1 MLIRYKIYA
10 ITFTVLLSFFL
21 SSYDAF
27 TSPKNGIFG
36 STEYMSTELSA
47 FKKWN
52 NLRDRHQNNPL
63 KPTHRTKLNLRTKCQ
78 MSSNFKCLRDEWSEL
93 ISILKEEGPLK
104 KMDAINRHF
113 NQFDYITDMANWQK
127 KDYWATLS
135 QFFNRDGD
143 CEDYAI
149 AKYYSLIELGFKP
162 EQMRIVIVED
172 TNLNIAHAILAVYLN
187 DEIWVLDNQISKITT
202 ESSIIHYDPLYSIN
216 ESAWWLHKKL

>member
-1 MLIRYKIYA
+1 MPNRHKIFTIA
-10 ITFTVLLSFFL
+10 CTVLLSIFL
-21 SSYDAF
+21 SSYRTIA
-27 TSPKNGIFG
+27 SPKSGIFG

-52 NLRDRHQNNPL
+52 DLRTRHKNNLIRD
-63 KPTHRTKLNLRTKCQ
+63 THKGTFNLRTKCR
-78 MSSNFKCLRDEWSEL
+78 MSSNFKCLYDEWSEL
-93 ISILKEEGPLK
+93 VGILKEESLFK

-127 KDYWATLS
+127 KDYWATLN

-162 EQMRIVIVED
+162 QQMRIVIVED
-172 TNLNIAHAILAVYLN
+172 TNLNIAHAILAVYLH
-187 DEIWVLDNQISKITT
+187 DKIWVLDNQISTITT
-202 ESSIIHYDPLYSIN
+202 ENNILHYNPLYSIN
-216 ESAWWLHKKL
+216 ETAWWLHKRL